1 MKRRAGGKLK
11 TKNPMETPNKL
22 HATVD
27 PNTLSV
33 MPGSTRYAA
42 AMIPVTP
49 AHRPSAPSR
58 KLKQLI
64 NSTVRKQTVAKLAG
78 PALSHGNRQPPH
90 HSRKSQPDRN
100 AAQTRDWLRMN
111 FQRANRIVQP
121 PMYAKCPDQR
131 GENERRD

>member
-64 NSTVRKQTVAKLAG
+64 NSTVGKQTVAKLAG

-90 HSRKSQPDRN
+90 HSKIAPPIWAASRKKGDRCQMSSAN
-100 AAQTRDWLRMN
+100 PAVQIKISAAKKGQT
-111 FQRANRIVQP
+111 
-121 PMYAKCPDQR
+121 
-131 GENERRD
+131 